1 MRAIDVA
8 MLVLHRAPKRR
19 PNSGFAIAGEDR
31 VWRWATAEIQGS
43 SVRVSHPDVA
53 KPVAVRFAWREDAL
67 PNLVNGANL
76 PASPFRTDQ
85 FPMVTEGKF

>member
-1 MRAIDVA
+1 
-8 MLVLHRAPKRR
+8 
-19 PNSGFAIAGEDR
+19 
-31 VWRWATAEIQGS
+31 
-43 SVRVSHPDVA
+43 
-53 KPVAVRFAWREDAL
+53 VAVRFAWREDAL